1 MCVGFNGVYDGA
13 NSDGVLLWIFDGV
26 NSISWTLVG
35 FWIPHGWTLD
45 FGIRIGWFGG
55 GVVMP
60 SGPMA

>member
-1 MCVGFNGVYDGA
+1 MGFNGVYDGA
-13 NSDGVLLWIFDGV
+13 NSDGVLLWISDGV

-45 FGIRIGWFGG
+45 FGIQIGWFGG